1 MRTNMTRMLRGMIA
15 TGVVTLST
23 VLAAQA
29 EPQHGIAMYGDPAL
43 PADFTALPHVN
54 PDAPKGG
61 RIVFAEA
68 GSFDSLHPY
77 IRKGSSP
84 WQLRFMLA
92 ESLMGRSYDEP
103 FTLYGLLAETV
114 ETDDARTWV
123 EFTLREEAAFSD
135 GTPVTVEDVMWS
147 YETLGTKGHPRYHG
161 AWNKIE
167 TMEQTGPRSIK
178 FTFNTEDREL
188 PLILGMR
195 PILKKAQWEA
205 ANFDESG
212 VDVLPI
218 TSGPYVIG
226 DFEPGRYLSLKRN
239 PDYWGKDVPFMKG
252 QANLDEIRF
261 DYYGDGG
268 VTFEAFKA
276 GEANTHR
283 ETNAHKWATQFNF
296 PAVESGDVVLSDIP
310 HQRPTGIKGYVM
322 NTRRPVFQDI
332 RVRDAMIHAFNFEFI
347 NQTIHGDTQRR
358 IQSYFHN
365 SVLGMAPGEEAHGK
379 VRALLDGLAGDIP
392 PGAIEGYSLP
402 ASDGS
407 ERNRAGIRT
416 AMGLMEEA
424 GWTVQDGVMKNAVGE
439 PFTFEILLKSGADE
453 NRQEIEIFSA
463 ALSRLGITPTITS
476 VDSAQYKERTTAF
489 DFDMAYYWRGL
500 SLSPGNEQKLYWGGD
515 SADTE
520 GSRNWMGVKSPAI
533 DTLIDAMLTAE
544 DQDGFRAAVKALDR
558 VLTASRFVIPL
569 GYSELSHVAHAKE
582 LHFPERIPMYGDYLG
597 FQPEVW
603 WYED

>member
-1 MRTNMTRMLRGMIA
+1 MRTNMTRKLRGMIA

-77 IRKGSSP
+77 IRKGSTP

-114 ETDDARTWV
+114 ETDDDRTWV

-195 PILKKAQWEA
+195 PILQKAQWEA

-212 VDVLPI
+212 VDLLPI

-226 DFEPGRYLSLKRN
+226 DFEPGRYLTLKRN
-239 PDYWGKDVPFMKG
+239 PDYWGKDVP
-252 QANLDEIRF
+252 
-261 DYYGDGG
+261 
-268 VTFEAFKA
+268 
-276 GEANTHR
+276 
-283 ETNAHKWATQFNF
+283 
-296 PAVESGDVVLSDIP
+296 S
-310 HQRPTGIKGYVM
+310 
-322 NTRRPVFQDI
+322 
-332 RVRDAMIHAFNFEFI
+332 
-347 NQTIHGDTQRR
+347 
-358 IQSYFHN
+358 
-365 SVLGMAPGEEAHGK
+365 
-379 VRALLDGLAGDIP
+379 
-392 PGAIEGYSLP
+392 
-402 ASDGS
+402 
-407 ERNRAGIRT
+407 
-416 AMGLMEEA
+416 
-424 GWTVQDGVMKNAVGE
+424 
-439 PFTFEILLKSGADE
+439 
-453 NRQEIEIFSA
+453 
-463 ALSRLGITPTITS
+463 
-476 VDSAQYKERTTAF
+476 
-489 DFDMAYYWRGL
+489 
-500 SLSPGNEQKLYWGGD
+500 
-515 SADTE
+515 
-520 GSRNWMGVKSPAI
+520 
-533 DTLIDAMLTAE
+533 
-544 DQDGFRAAVKALDR
+544 
-558 VLTASRFVIPL
+558 
-569 GYSELSHVAHAKE
+569 
-582 LHFPERIPMYGDYLG
+582 
-597 FQPEVW
+597 
-603 WYED
+603 